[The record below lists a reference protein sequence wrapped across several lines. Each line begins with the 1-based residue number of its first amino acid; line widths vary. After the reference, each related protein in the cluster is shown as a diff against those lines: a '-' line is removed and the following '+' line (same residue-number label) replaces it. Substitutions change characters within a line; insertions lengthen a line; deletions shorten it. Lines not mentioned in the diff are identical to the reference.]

1 MNTQDKTTINSLNS
15 QINELARKYDSVKIE
30 RGRLMMQGQDTFS
43 LYLEMQELEN
53 EIEALYKKRDS
64 LMLVENPL

>member
-1 MNTQDKTTINSLNS
+1 MNTHDKTTINSLNS

-53 EIEALYKKRDS
+53 EIKALYKKRDS
-64 LMLVENPL
+64 LMLVENK